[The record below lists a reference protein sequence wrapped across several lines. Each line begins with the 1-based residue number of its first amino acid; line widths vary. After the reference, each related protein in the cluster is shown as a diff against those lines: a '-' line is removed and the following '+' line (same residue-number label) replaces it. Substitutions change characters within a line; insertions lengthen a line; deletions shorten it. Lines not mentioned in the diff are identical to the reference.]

1 MNWLIIVEIIM
12 VAVVIAIVIQW
23 FRVRNKLSSCDKPLV
38 KAVSIFICVVL
49 TTLILVLPFA
59 IYSDAITLACEY
71 QCACETVEEC
81 KELLMRYENLTDS
94 FGSVGQGLE
103 SMELK
108 QSLSEA
114 IVDKNDLKAE
124 ILSWLNNP
132 FHPYRDVLRA
142 NLPSDFNAPIGE

>member
-1 MNWLIIVEIIM
+1 MSWLVIVEIVLI
-12 VAVVIAIVIQW
+12 AVVIAITIHW
-23 FRVRNKLSSCDKPLV
+23 FLVRKKLDRVDKPII
-38 KAVSIFICVVL
+38 KAFSIFICIVL
-49 TTLILVLPFA
+49 LLLMLLMPFA
-59 IYSDAITLACEY
+59 IYNDAVSLPYKY

-132 FHPYRDVLRA
+132 FYPYRDVLRA
-142 NLPSDFNAPIGE
+142 NLPSDFIG